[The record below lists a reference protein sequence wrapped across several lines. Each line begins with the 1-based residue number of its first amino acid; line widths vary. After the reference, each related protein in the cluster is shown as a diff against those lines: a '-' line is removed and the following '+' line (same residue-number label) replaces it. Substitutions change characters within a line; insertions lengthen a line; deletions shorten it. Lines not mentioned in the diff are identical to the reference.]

1 MVTSRTVRRP
11 GDPFNDV
18 DNQPVPEPATDDDVP
33 EPAGEPIPVDMT
45 DENTKNNDDRAAA
58 GNGE

>member
-1 MVTSRTVRRP
+1 MVTSRTVRRR

-18 DNQPVPEPATDDDVP
+18 DNQPVPEPAPEDDVP
-33 EPAGEPIPVDMT
+33 EPVGEPIPVNMT
-45 DENTKNNDDRAAA
+45 DENARDNDDRAAA